1 VQFQRTFE
9 EIQPRES
16 RLEPNAEYHFS
27 QFTLYPFERQLYRGE
42 CAVQIAPKTFDAL
55 VLLVL
60 RAEHLVRKDELMD
73 ALWPDIYVS
82 EANLTN
88 IIVELRKL
96 LGPEAIQTVSKHG
109 YRFMLPVESRP
120 SPKQAAYSAFVQ
132 AKQLSTKPSVRSMVR
147 ARDLLWLSIAED
159 PAFAPSWAWLGRC
172 CSYLGKSGVGSAGNL
187 ELAAAAFRQAFALD
201 PGLASAHQFYVPL
214 EADLGHS
221 QDALSRLLRRLSNG
235 GKEPEVF
242 AGLVQVFRFCGLLS
256 ESLTAHQCA
265 VGLDSTLPTSVAQT
279 HFLFGE
285 YKAVIESCGKTG
297 QYLDA
302 AAWAA
307 LGEKK
312 QAIQLLEDRTSNP
325 HLPPVFRGLMNS
337 LLALLRGR
345 SSQAIDEMVKTPV
358 EREPEIVFFIAR
370 HFSKLKA
377 AGLAMEALKRAQAE
391 GFVCSRALR
400 VDPWFSAVRST
411 REFPALLEES
421 EKAEEKARKTFE
433 HIGGPA
439 LLS

>member
-1 VQFQRTFE
+1 VRLQRTFE

-16 RLEPNAEYHFS
+16 RPEPNGEYHFS
-27 QFTLYPFERQLYRGE
+27 HFVLYPFERQLYCGE
-42 CAVQIAPKTFDAL
+42 HAVQIAPKMFDAL
-55 VLLVL
+55 VFLVL
-60 RAEHLVRKDELMD
+60 RAQHLVRKDELMD
-73 ALWPDIYVS
+73 TLWPGIYVS

-88 IIVELRKL
+88 LIVELRKL
-96 LGPEAIQTVSKHG
+96 LGAEAIQTVSKHG
-109 YRFMLPVESRP
+109 YRFMLHIESQP
-120 SPKQAAYSAFVQ
+120 GPKQAAYGAFVQ
-132 AKQLSTKPSVRSMVR
+132 ARELSSKPSVRSMVR

-201 PGLASAHQFYVPL
+201 PGLASAHQLYAPL
-214 EADLGHS
+214 EADLDHS
-221 QDALSRLLRRLSNG
+221 QDALSRLLRRLANG
-235 GKEPEVF
+235 AREPEIF

-256 ESLTAHQCA
+256 ESLGAHERA
-265 VGLDSTLPTSVAQT
+265 VSLNSTVPTSVAQT
-279 HFLFGE
+279 HFLFGKYE
-285 YKAVIESCGKTG
+285 AAIESCGKTDP
-297 QYLDA
+297 YLDA

-307 LGEKK
+307 LGKKK
-312 QAIQLLEDRTSNP
+312 QAIQLLEERASNP
-325 HLPPVFRGLMNS
+325 QPPVFRGLMNS

-377 AGLAMEALKRAQAE
+377 AGLAMEALKRALAE

-411 REFPALLEES
+411 REFPALLEDS

-433 HIGGPA
+433 HIGGAA